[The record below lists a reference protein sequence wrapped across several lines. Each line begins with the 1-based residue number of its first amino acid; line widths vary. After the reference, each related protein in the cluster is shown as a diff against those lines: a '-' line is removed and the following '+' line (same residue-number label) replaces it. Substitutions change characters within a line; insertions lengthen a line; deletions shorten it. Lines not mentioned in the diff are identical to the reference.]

1 MKEIRLAE
9 IKAELRAENL
19 TADKQ
24 DAFKIYGMPIVF
36 DTPTT
41 IHDPAGE
48 YIEIIRSGALDEADL
63 TDSRLLYN
71 HDVNKIPLARTPK
84 TMTFNLTTAGL
95 EMRADLPNT
104 ASGKEIYEAVKRG
117 DLSGMS
123 FAFKVPAGGDS
134 YDPNTNTR
142 TIRKI
147 SKVYEVS
154 IVPYPAY
161 PTTSVEAR
169 ALMEPKEIKKQQALI
184 KCNEIIARF

>member
-1 MKEIRLAE
+1 MKEIRTAE
-9 IKAELRAENL
+9 IKAELRADSL

-24 DAFKIYGMPIVF
+24 ETFNIIGKPIVF

-48 YIEIIRSGALDEADL
+48 YIEIIRSGALDGADL
-63 TDSRLLYN
+63 NDSRLLYN

-84 TMTFNLTTAGL
+84 TMSFNLTTAGL
-95 EMRADLPNT
+95 EMRAELPNT
-104 ASGKEIYEAVKRG
+104 ASGKEIYEAVRRG

-123 FAFKVPAGGDS
+123 FAFKVPKGGDS
-134 YDPNTNTR
+134 YDPLTNTR
-142 TIRKI
+142 TIYKI
-147 SKVYEVS
+147 EKVYEVS

-169 ALMEPKEIKKQQALI
+169 ALMEPREIAKRQAII
-184 KCNEIIARF
+184 KCNQIIAKL

>member
-1 MKEIRLAE
+1 MKEIRTAE
-9 IKAELRAENL
+9 IKAELRADSL

-24 DAFKIYGMPIVF
+24 ETFNIIGKPIVF

-41 IHDPAGE
+41 INDPAGE
-48 YIEIIRSGALDEADL
+48 YIEIIRSGALDGADL
-63 TDSRLLYN
+63 NDSRLLYN

-84 TMTFNLTTAGL
+84 TMSFNLTTAGL
-95 EMRADLPNT
+95 EMRAELPNT
-104 ASGKEIYEAVKRG
+104 SSGKEIYEAVRRG

-134 YDPNTNTR
+134 YDPLTNTR
-142 TIRKI
+142 TIYKI
-147 SKVYEVS
+147 EKVYEVS

-169 ALMEPKEIKKQQALI
+169 ALMEPREIAKRQAII
-184 KCNEIIARF
+184 KCNQIIAKL

>member
-1 MKEIRLAE
+1 MKEIRTAE
-9 IKAELRAENL
+9 IKAELRADGL

-24 DAFKIYGMPIVF
+24 ETFNIYGKPIVF

-48 YIEIIRSGALDEADL
+48 YIEIIRSGALDGADL
-63 TDSRLLYN
+63 NDSRLLYN

-84 TMTFNLTTAGL
+84 TMSFNLTTAGL
-95 EMRADLPNT
+95 EMRAELPNT
-104 ASGKEIYEAVKRG
+104 ASGKEIYEAVRRG

-123 FAFKVPAGGDS
+123 FAFKVPKGGDS
-134 YDPNTNTR
+134 YDPLTNTR
-142 TIRKI
+142 TIYKI
-147 SKVYEVS
+147 EKVYEVS

-169 ALMEPKEIKKQQALI
+169 ALMEPREIAKRQAII
-184 KCNEIIARF
+184 KCNQIIAKL

>member
-1 MKEIRLAE
+1 MKEIRTAE
-9 IKAELRAENL
+9 IKAELRADSL

-24 DAFKIYGMPIVF
+24 ETFNIIGKPIVF

-48 YIEIIRSGALDEADL
+48 YIEIIRSGALDGADL
-63 TDSRLLYN
+63 NDSRLLYN

-84 TMTFNLTTAGL
+84 TMSFNLTTAGL
-95 EMRADLPNT
+95 EMRAELPNT
-104 ASGKEIYEAVKRG
+104 SSGKEIYEAVRRG

-123 FAFKVPAGGDS
+123 FAFKVPKGGDS
-134 YDPNTNTR
+134 YDPLTNTR
-142 TIRKI
+142 TIYKI
-147 SKVYEVS
+147 EKVYEVS

-169 ALMEPKEIKKQQALI
+169 ALMEPREIAKRQAII
-184 KCNEIIARF
+184 KCNQIIAKL

>member
-1 MKEIRLAE
+1 MKEIRTAE
-9 IKAELRAENL
+9 IKAELRADSL

-24 DAFKIYGMPIVF
+24 ETFNIIGKPIVF

-48 YIEIIRSGALDEADL
+48 YIEIIRSGALDGADL
-63 TDSRLLYN
+63 NDSRLLYN

-84 TMTFNLTTAGL
+84 TMSFNLTTAGL
-95 EMRADLPNT
+95 EMRAELPNT
-104 ASGKEIYEAVKRG
+104 ASGKEIYEAVRRG

-123 FAFKVPAGGDS
+123 FAFKVPKGGDS
-134 YDPNTNTR
+134 YDPLTNTR
-142 TIRKI
+142 TIYKI
-147 SKVYEVS
+147 EKVYEVS

-169 ALMEPKEIKKQQALI
+169 ALMEPRELAKRQAII
-184 KCNEIIARF
+184 KCNQIIAKL